1 MRRLAMMLGAIFA
14 LAMVGA
20 TSAATTLNV
29 PLATLNGSGVSGS
42 ATLTDMGAQTQV
54 VITVT
59 GEPTSASEPDHIHVG
74 QCGAT
79 LGAVKFPLKNVEGG
93 TSTTVVN
100 VALSDLQNG
109 AYAINLHES
118 AANIANYVACGN
130 IPALATT
137 NQAPTTKLPATGGV
151 PSLAVVLVAGG
162 LLGAGYA
169 LRRRSDKVS

>member
-1 MRRLAMMLGAIFA
+1 MRRLAMLLGAIFA

-20 TSAATTLNV
+20 TSAATTLTV

-100 VALSDLQNG
+100 VALSALQNG
-109 AYAINLHES
+109 NYAINLHES
-118 AANIANYVACGN
+118 AANIGNYVACGN

-137 NQAPTTKLPATGGV
+137 TLPTTGGV

-162 LLGAGYA
+162 LLGAGYV
-169 LRRRSDKVS
+169 LRRRSDKAS